1 MRASNKPIL
10 LACLMLNLTACS
22 PLIHE
27 KQTMEAVGI
36 FKSSVFDSGDWQH
49 VATLHGWADD
59 LTVCKEITR
68 FLNSKEPGRY
78 ICRNL

>member
-1 MRASNKPIL
+1 
-10 LACLMLNLTACS
+10 
-22 PLIHE
+22 
-27 KQTMEAVGI
+27 MEAVGI